1 MLVIKQDRER
11 EREKKEKQKQI
22 FHFIIMIKTFNIYY
36 ISINIFY

>member
-22 FHFIIMIKTFNIYY
+22 FHFIIMIKTFNIFYY
-36 ISINIFY
+36 IQA